1 MSRGILLAVLVL
13 ISAAWG
19 RQSANAQAE
28 LKPTNCENHIK
39 MLEGAND
46 VAGKD
51 GLIILI
57 ARPGTGDTKPEISG
71 RRLYSARAY
80 LTDYLR
86 VRSPRTIVT
95 GVGDKVEGYGR
106 LEIYVAG
113 RLYQVL
119 AIRANAELSVGS
131 CEPEELDDATQRA
144 RRKKLYPWLYKN

>member
-1 MSRGILLAVLVL
+1 MTCRILLALLVL
-13 ISAAWG
+13 ISAASG
-19 RQSANAQAE
+19 RQFANAQAD

-86 VRSPRTIVT
+86 VRSPETIVI
-95 GVGDKVEGYGR
+95 GEGDRVEGYGR

-113 RLYQVL
+113 KLYQAL
-119 AIRANAELSVGS
+119 AIRANSELSVGS
-131 CEPEELDDATQRA
+131 CEPEDLDDATQRA
-144 RRKKLYPWLYKN
+144 RRRKLYPWLYKN

>member
-1 MSRGILLAVLVL
+1 MRRNILAAVLVL
-13 ISAAWG
+13 FSLTSG
-19 RQSANAQAE
+19 RTFTYAQTD

-57 ARPGTGDTKPEISG
+57 ARPGAGDTKPEISG

-86 VRSPRTIVT
+86 LRSPKTIVT
-95 GVGDKVEGYGR
+95 AEGDRVEGYGR

-113 RLYQVL
+113 KLYQVL

-131 CEPEELDDATQRA
+131 CEPEELDDAAEKA